1 MTDHANQPSA
11 TDRLEEGVGDLHVPQ
26 PSVDTE
32 SLLMKI
38 ALGLPAIGV
47 VLILVA
53 YWESSGSKYVA
64 DQIPILI
71 SGGLLGLGLI
81 TIGLGLFVRFSLARI
96 LRLWLARQVAEQQVQ
111 TDRIVEAL
119 SGVESA
125 VRAATSDQPVVIQIA
140 DDARS

>member
-119 SGVESA
+119 SGVEAA

>member
-1 MTDHANQPSA
+1 MTDHAKPHTA

-32 SLLMKI
+32 ALLMKI
-38 ALGLPAIGV
+38 AVALPAIGV

-53 YWESSGSKYVA
+53 YWEASGSKYVA
-64 DQIPILI
+64 DQIPMLI

-96 LRLWLARQVAEQQVQ
+96 LRLWLARQVVEQQVQ

-119 SGVESA
+119 SGVEAA
-125 VRAATSDQPVVIQIA
+125 VRAATSDQPIVIQVG
-140 DDARS
+140 DDSRR